1 MVQAV
6 VTTSCNEN
14 WDLQR
19 WPIFSMLASIDDDR
33 TINLEQHTV
42 FDHQHLC
49 QLNVDVV
56 GLVVVVLDTRVPD
69 R

>member
-1 MVQAV
+1 
-6 VTTSCNEN
+6 
-14 WDLQR
+14 
-19 WPIFSMLASIDDDR
+19 MLASIDDDR

-49 QLNVDVV
+49 QQNVDAV
-56 GLVVVVLDTRVPD
+56 GWWWFVLDTRVPD

>member
-1 MVQAV
+1 
-6 VTTSCNEN
+6 
-14 WDLQR
+14 
-19 WPIFSMLASIDDDR
+19 MLASIDDDR